1 MSKLL
6 FLLLAAGAFL
16 VLLMVGRNWKLR
28 PDTAEQHIVH
38 SGETAVLA
46 TAEGPQVW
54 LAKDKRHCYSLQV
67 AMSSKDAVG
76 LKNYET
82 RDEAF
87 PVPAGTQVKVIGESI
102 STRQV
107 QINDGPLAGKT
118 GWVEFEYLRP
128 RKAGEFR

>member
-6 FLLLAAGAFL
+6 ILLLTAGAFV
-16 VLLMVGRNWKLR
+16 VLLMVGKTWHLR
-28 PDTAEQHIVH
+28 PDTAEQHVVH
-38 SGETAVLA
+38 SGETAILA
-46 TAEGPQVW
+46 SAAGPQVW

-87 PVPAGTQVKVIGESI
+87 PVPGGNAVKVIGESI

-107 QINDGPLAGKT
+107 QIIDGPMAGKT